1 MAKHDLEIKVGIF
14 VTLGTALTMF
24 AILLLGGADSIFKRS
39 VSYSLHFP
47 AVDGLIVGAKVVIG
61 GLTIG
66 AVSDFEL
73 DEQSKN
79 IKVTLK
85 VEKKFENWIR
95 EDSMAEMLTQ
105 GVLGD
110 KYLSITSGTP
120 DKPQVKD
127 GAEIP
132 VRPTKDISQF
142 LTKGDQLMVNL
153 NGIASSLDRILKSF
167 EAANRSDKTF
177 EGLAQTA
184 KNLASA
190 THKLDNSTLK
200 NLNGILEKINSGTG
214 TLGALINDPSLYY
227 DARALLGGANRN
239 RIVRNLVRQTIKD
252 GEDGAA
258 AAAAANEPAP
268 KKSKRP

>member
-1 MAKHDLEIKVGIF
+1 MAKHETEIKVGIF
-14 VTLGTALTMF
+14 VTAGTVLTMF

-39 VSYSLHFP
+39 ITYSTHFV

-66 AVSDFEL
+66 AVSDFDL
-73 DEQSKN
+73 DDESKN

-85 VEKKFENWIR
+85 VEKKFESWIR

-110 KYLSITSGTP
+110 KYLSLTSGSP
-120 DKPQVKD
+120 DKAQLKD

-142 LTKGDQLMVNL
+142 LTKGDQLMVSL
-153 NGIASSLDRILKSF
+153 NSIASSLDRVLKNF
-167 EAANRSDKTF
+167 EAGHRSERVFD
-177 EGLAQTA
+177 GLAQTA

-190 THKLDNSTLK
+190 TQKLDSTTLK

-239 RIVRNLVRQTIKD
+239 RIVRNLVRQTIKE
-252 GEDGAA
+252 GEDGQAD
-258 AAAAANEPAP
+258 EPNPAPNP